1 LQISYAPLQRKRA
14 VWLFALSV
22 FLLSLLVLRLAW
34 LQFVRGPELRERALA
49 VRLRD
54 IPVEAKRGTIYD
66 RTGRELAISIDV
78 DSVYAIPSQVR
89 DKTATSVL
97 LADTLG
103 LDKAFVM
110 ERLQSDQSFVWIKR
124 KISSDQAA
132 VLRAAGVAGVSL
144 TQESKRVYPN
154 NQLACHVLGF
164 AGIDSQGLEGVEYQY
179 DSVLRGVPGWIS
191 IEYDARGQE
200 IPDAVHR
207 YFAPTD
213 GLSLV
218 LTIDQ
223 TIQYICEREL
233 ALAVAN
239 HGAKAGS
246 ILVMDPRN
254 GEILAM
260 ANYPYYDP
268 NQYGIYPSEF
278 RRNGIV
284 VDTYSPGSTF
294 KPVVA
299 AAALEE
305 HVVSWND
312 TFLCEGSVLIG
323 NRRIHCWETRGHE
336 EQTLLQVLENSCN
349 VGFMEIAARLGIA
362 KFYQYVEAF
371 GLTSRTGVDLPGEA
385 KGLIIP
391 ENKAKPLDLAVM
403 SFGQSLTVTPLQ
415 LVSALCAIANGGT
428 LYQPHVAKELRTADG
443 RVVERYS
450 SEIETSVI
458 AARTAAEL
466 NDALESVVE
475 QGTGRRAFIDGYQLA
490 GKTGTAQKIVDGAI
504 AADQYVSSFIGFG
517 PTRDAQVCALV
528 ILDEPTGD
536 HYGGQI
542 AGPVFRTIMQEIYRY
557 LGIPVVTEGS

>member
-1 LQISYAPLQRKRA
+1 MQISYAPLQRKRA
-14 VWLFALSV
+14 IWLFAITA
-22 FLLSLLVLRLAW
+22 FLLGLLVFRLAW

-54 IPVEAKRGTIYD
+54 VPVEAKRGTIYD

-78 DSVYAIPSQVR
+78 DSVFAIPSQVR

-103 LDKAFVM
+103 LDKAWVM

-132 VLRAAGVAGVSL
+132 LLRAARVAGINL

-260 ANYPYYDP
+260 ANHPYYDP

-305 HVVSWND
+305 HVVSWTD
-312 TFLCEGSVLIG
+312 TFLCQGSLLIG
-323 NRRIHCWETRGHE
+323 SRRIHCWKTEGHGK
-336 EQTLLQVLENSCN
+336 QTLLQVIENSCN

-391 ENKAKPLDLAVM
+391 QNKAKPLDLAVM

-443 RVVERYS
+443 RVVERYGAK
-450 SEIETSVI
+450 IETSVI
-458 AARTAAEL
+458 AARTAKEL
-466 NDALESVVE
+466 SDALESVVE
-475 QGTGRRAFIDGYQLA
+475 QGTGRRAFIEGYQLA

-504 AADQYVSSFIGFG
+504 AAGQYVSSFIGFG